1 MALVCAAVLLTGC
14 SLRKIGYNL
23 AARFVVSK
31 LSDTFDLKKPQKQK
45 AQAAVAMLH
54 DWHRKTEL
62 PRYVQFIDAIMAKT
76 ADGLTQDELMWMFKE
91 GEVTWDRTAH
101 KLAPE
106 AAALLVTLSPEQLAH
121 AEGEMNK
128 ASQERFERLELPEQD
143 YVNFRLKKAKKNMN
157 TWLGSYTDAQL
168 AQFDRFIRKNRV
180 EELRRQRLNEQNRAA
195 LITALREHAPQ
206 QNVETLLFNWMTKQQ
221 VAPTDEH
228 QRAEERNL
236 NDFVDMVLAIDRSLS
251 PAQRQHLLKE
261 LRTLRTEIYELSIGA

>member
-1 MALVCAAVLLTGC
+1 MAILCAAVLLAGC

-23 AARFVVSK
+23 ATRIVVSK
-31 LSDTFDLKKPQKQK
+31 LSDTFDLKKPQKQQ

-76 ADGLTQDELMWMFKE
+76 ADGLTQDELLWMFKE

-143 YVNFRLKKAKKNMN
+143 YVNFRLKKAKKNLN

-180 EELRRQRLNEQNRAA
+180 EELRRQKLNEQNRIA
-195 LITALREHAPQ
+195 LLTALREHAPRQ
-206 QNVETLLFNWMTKQQ
+206 TVETLIFNWMTKQQ

-236 NDFVDMVLAIDRSLS
+236 NDFVDMVLTIDRSLS

-261 LRTLRTEIYELSIGA
+261 MRTLRTELYELSIGA